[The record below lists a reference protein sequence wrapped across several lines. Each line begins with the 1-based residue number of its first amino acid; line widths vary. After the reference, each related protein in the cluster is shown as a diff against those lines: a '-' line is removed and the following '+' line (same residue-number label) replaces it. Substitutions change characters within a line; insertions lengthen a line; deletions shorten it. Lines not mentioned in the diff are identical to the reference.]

1 MVATDSTAIIAES
14 QERHDSD
21 KIATTLLGRV
31 FTATPLLAHVL
42 LKNPDDR
49 VTVRV
54 AGDGPLGSIIA
65 EGGLD
70 GRIRGY
76 SRHPRLAKT
85 AASPDVDTVADVD
98 LQSAIGKGDLEI
110 IRSHAPHGD
119 PYKSSS
125 YIVNGGIAEDVAY
138 YLAQSEQ
145 INSAVLIGEHF
156 EGEKIA
162 RAGGVILQALPDVD
176 PAALTL
182 LEANIKA
189 FGSISEQLSKLSLQE
204 IIEELCWGM
213 EVEVL
218 TQEPLPL
225 VYQCR
230 CSDEKAL
237 DALAYF
243 TPADR
248 EAMIAED
255 GGAEV
260 VCHWCNERR
269 WLGPEK
275 LRSISQNEIRC
286 PDCNTLWF
294 REGQAT
300 MVRENAR
307 CACGR
312 KVELDSEEH
321 IQENTQV

>member
-1 MVATDSTAIIAES
+1 
-14 QERHDSD
+14 
-21 KIATTLLGRV
+21 
-31 FTATPLLAHVL
+31 
-42 LKNPDDR
+42 
-49 VTVRV
+49 
-54 AGDGPLGSIIA
+54 
-65 EGGLD
+65 
-70 GRIRGY
+70 
-76 SRHPRLAKT
+76 
-85 AASPDVDTVADVD
+85 
-98 LQSAIGKGDLEI
+98 
-110 IRSHAPHGD
+110 
-119 PYKSSS
+119 
-125 YIVNGGIAEDVAY
+125 
-138 YLAQSEQ
+138 
-145 INSAVLIGEHF
+145 
-156 EGEKIA
+156 
-162 RAGGVILQALPDVD
+162 
-176 PAALTL
+176 L

-189 FGSISEQLSKLSLQE
+189 FGSISEQLTKLSLQE
-204 IIEELCWGM
+204 IIDELCWGM
-213 EVEVL
+213 DVEVL

-243 TPADR
+243 TPEDR
-248 EAMIAED
+248 EEMIAED

-312 KVELDSEEH
+312 AVKLDDESGS
-321 IQENTQV
+321 

>member
-1 MVATDSTAIIAES
+1 M
-14 QERHDSD
+14 
-21 KIATTLLGRV
+21 
-31 FTATPLLAHVL
+31 L
-42 LKNPDDR
+42 LKNPDDK

-54 AGDGPLGSIIA
+54 SGDGPLGTVIA

-70 GRIRGY
+70 GKIRGY
-76 SRHPRLAKT
+76 TKFQRVEGLQDT
-85 AASPDVDTVADVD
+85 ASGEVNLKA
-98 LQSAIGKGDLEI
+98 AIGNGDLEI
-110 IRSHAPHGD
+110 IRSHAPYGD

-125 YIVNGGIAEDVAY
+125 HIVSGGIAEDVAY

-145 INSAVLIGEHF
+145 INSAILLGEHF
-156 EGEKIA
+156 EGDKVTHS
-162 RAGGVILQALPDVD
+162 GGVILQALPDVD

-189 FGSISEQLSKLSLQE
+189 FGSINEQLTKMTMLE
-204 IIEELCWGM
+204 ILDELCWGM
-213 EVEVL
+213 EIEIL

-225 VYQCR
+225 RYECR

-243 TPADR
+243 TPEDR
-248 EAMIAED
+248 EEMIAED

-275 LRSISQNEIRC
+275 LRSISQNETRC

-300 MVRENAR
+300 MVRENEK

-312 KVELDSEEH
+312 KVEL
-321 IQENTQV
+321 V

>member
-1 MVATDSTAIIAES
+1 MIAES
-14 QERHDSD
+14 QERHNSD

-54 AGDGPLGSIIA
+54 AGDGPIGSIIA

-70 GRIRGY
+70 GTIRGY
-76 SRHPRLAKT
+76 TKFPRIE
-85 AASPDVDTVADVD
+85 ADNPGIA
-98 LQSAIGKGDLEI
+98 LKEAIGNGDLEI

-119 PYKSSS
+119 PYRSSS
-125 YIVNGGIAEDVAY
+125 HIVNGGIAEDIAF

-145 INSAVLIGEHF
+145 INSAILLGEHF
-156 EGEKIA
+156 EDA
-162 RAGGVILQALPDVD
+162 TVVRSGGVILQALPDVD

-189 FGSISEQLSKLSLQE
+189 FGSISEQLAKLSLQG
-204 IIEELCWGM
+204 IIDELCWGM
-213 EVEVL
+213 DVEVL

-225 VYQCR
+225 VYACR

-248 EAMIAED
+248 EEMIAED

-312 KVELDSEEH
+312 QVKLENESEPKA
-321 IQENTQV
+321 